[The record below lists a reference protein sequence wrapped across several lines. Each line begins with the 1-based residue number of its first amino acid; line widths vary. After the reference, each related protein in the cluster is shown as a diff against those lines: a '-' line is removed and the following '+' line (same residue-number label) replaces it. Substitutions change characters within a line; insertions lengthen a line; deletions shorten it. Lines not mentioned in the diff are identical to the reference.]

1 MKTCLFSLPLI
12 CLSLGCATSY
22 NVGVNGYSSSGQRL
36 QIPQE
41 SSIYVVADSNAPNP
55 ILEKEIGM
63 KIQKLLNEK
72 GYSIGTN
79 EANYYL
85 LFDYGINSG
94 RTVTDAIPIYQPGP
108 YYEYPF
114 SGVYWHSYTTY
125 VPYSTVIYSRWL
137 VLRLIDGKAYRTS
150 QKTKPL
156 WIGEV
161 TSTGPSADLRE
172 LINYM
177 LIAAFEHFGQD
188 TGKRVNEVFLE
199 DDERVKLLMER
210 WNNRQ

>member
-1 MKTCLFSLPLI
+1 MKTCFFSIPLI
-12 CLSLGCATSY
+12 FLSLGCAVSY
-22 NVGVNGYSSSGQRL
+22 NVGVNGYSSSGQTL
-36 QIPQE
+36 QIHQA

-55 ILEKEIGM
+55 ILEKEIEM
-63 KIQKLLNEK
+63 KIQKLLNKK
-72 GYSIGTN
+72 GYSIGTD

-94 RTVTDAIPIYQPGP
+94 RTVTDTIPIYHPSA
-108 YYEYPF
+108 YCEYPF

-125 VPYSTVIYSRWL
+125 VPYSTVVYTRWL

-150 QKTKPL
+150 QKAKPL

-161 TSTGPSADLRE
+161 MSAGPSSDLRE

-177 LIAAFEHFGQD
+177 LIAAFEHFGED
-188 TGKRVNEVFLE
+188 TGKRVNELFLE

-210 WNNRQ
+210 WNNQ